1 MDNERDI
8 QQHKDLIEELH
19 STFIAKNTDY
29 GNSFHD
35 TFVEFG
41 MISAVCRIMDKTN
54 RLKGLVRTHRNMVD
68 ESMEDTL
75 MDLANYALMTVMEI
89 RHYNDAMVREIE
101 GYEKSQ
107 HQNEE
112 ISENPPI
119 DENNISFIENID
131 PSMLNN
137 LVSMLGKK

>member
-89 RHYNDAMVREIE
+89 RHYNDAMVQEIE

-112 ISENPPI
+112 KSENPPI
-119 DENNISFIENID
+119 NENNISFIENID

-137 LVSMLGKK
+137 LVTMLGKK

>member
-89 RHYNDAMVREIE
+89 RHYNDAMVQEIE
-101 GYEKSQ
+101 EYEKSQ

-112 ISENPPI
+112 MSENPPI